1 MTAPG
6 NGTAGQQGSYTFV
19 PWFRRGIAAGITA
32 VDDPAAQTPAG
43 RAGVAAELTL
53 GYVGTSGQ
61 PGAAPTV
68 RKTVELVG
76 PGDIS
81 ALKTSAILAV
91 YPPPDTTEAT
101 PGEFAYVEFYDEDL
115 PWRYTPARPAT
126 VRVAGADRPRLRPWL
141 ALFVLA
147 DGEYTAHRRDDG
159 SAVVTVRAGVP
170 LPPADEAWAWAHAQL
185 VGATTAA
192 AAGATAATD
201 PDATLSR
208 LLSPRRLRDGVRY
221 AAFLVPAFETGRLA
235 GLRRST
241 DGVPALRPS
250 WGASQ
255 PDRTFPVYHTWSF
268 TTGTDGSFESYV
280 RRLSARAVDDSFG
293 KRKVQVDLG
302 GYGLDP
308 SLARPIELEGALAPL
323 TFPRDEFDDGAALA
337 DALATTLDQAVARL
351 EPGATTGDDPGVVPP
366 VYGRWHAGVT
376 RLLAVRP
383 DDDVAWI
390 RELNLDLR
398 QRASAGLGAQVVRDQ
413 QDELMARAWA
423 QVGALRDA
431 NQRLRE
437 AELAVAASEALFQKH
452 FEPADENQLF
462 LLSAAAHHGI
472 AAAAA
477 QPAHR
482 LAASNA
488 PVASLRATVTD
499 SVVPSATG
507 EAAFKRLTRPAIP
520 LVRQATGTRTVG
532 GFRKRLI
539 DRLNDGSVTSA
550 PPVPPPLASTSLQA
564 IGAAVSSAATRLMPK
579 LVEPK
584 RVFWE
589 LVTASLNARPGVL
602 TNPPTVTGLRAD
614 VTTRLAAWAAA
625 HPADASIKPDVSAL
639 IAAISRVELPG
650 DGTVRVI
657 VSNGP
662 FTDAF
667 GEDIDGKSGD
677 GVTIMRSG
685 VTPSTAKVGRFA
697 PTDGAADFAAGLSG
711 LAVDVMA
718 RMAAGPPAPEPID
731 DLAGL
736 TSGLHH
742 ALRPAET
749 LAVRVGAALPG
760 FAEAT
765 AERAA
770 ARARR
775 LAPVLAYPVFP
786 DPMVEAL
793 RRIDREHV
801 LPNVGALPADT
812 VTVMRPNTRFIEAY
826 LAGLNTAMA
835 RELLWQEYP
844 TDQRGSYFRVFWSRS
859 DALAGGAGT
868 DVAELPAWTKPLGGN
883 GTAAGSPLVLVIR
896 SELLRKFPGTV
907 VYAQAARATAT
918 GRTLDVSAPPVHP
931 AFHASLDPD
940 VTLIGF
946 PLTVD
951 QVRGRAATGS
961 DPGHPGM
968 YFVLAERPGQ
978 VRFGLDPAAP
988 PDGLRTWDDLSW
1000 AHLTGVA
1007 DHLVITGNT
1016 PAPAEASTGAWAT
1029 TSADLAAILFRS
1041 PVMYARHGSD
1051 MLPREIK

>member
-6 NGTAGQQGSYTFV
+6 NGTAGQQGAYTFV
-19 PWFRRGIAAGITA
+19 PWFRRGIAADITA
-32 VDDPAAQTPAG
+32 VDDPAAQTPVG
-43 RAGVAAELTL
+43 RAGVLAELTL
-53 GYVGTSGQ
+53 GYTATNGQ

-81 ALKTSAILAV
+81 ALKTTAILTV
-91 YPPPDTTEAT
+91 YPPPDTAEAT
-101 PGEFAYVEFYDEDL
+101 PGEFAYVEFYDEDV

-126 VRVAGADRPRLRPWL
+126 VPVGGTGRPRLRPWL

-147 DGEYTAHRRDDG
+147 DGEYTVHRRDDG
-159 SAVVTVRAGVP
+159 SAVVTVGAGVT
-170 LPPADEAWAWAHAQL
+170 LPPADEAWAWAHAQIA
-185 VGATTAA
+185 GASTAA
-192 AAGATAATD
+192 AAGATAAAD
-201 PDATLSR
+201 PDTALSR
-208 LLSPRRLRDGVRY
+208 LLSPRRLRPGVRY

-241 DGVPALRPS
+241 DGLPALRPS
-250 WGASQ
+250 WGAGQS
-255 PDRTFPVYHTWSF
+255 DRTFPVYHTWSF

-293 KRKVQVDLG
+293 KRRVQVDLG

-308 SLARPIELEGALAPL
+308 SLARTIELEGALAPL
-323 TFPRDEFDDGAALA
+323 TFSRDEFDGDGALAKALES
-337 DALATTLDQAVARL
+337 TLDEAVSRL
-351 EPGATTGDDPGVVPP
+351 EPGATAGEDPGVVPP

-376 RLLAVRP
+376 RLLAVQP

-398 QRASAGLGAQVVRDQ
+398 QRAGAGLGAQVVREQ

-452 FEPADENQLF
+452 FQPADENQLF
-462 LLSAAAHHGI
+462 LLSTAAHHGI
-472 AAAAA
+472 AVTAG

-482 LAASNA
+482 LAAGTA
-488 PVASLRATVTD
+488 PAPSLRATVTG
-499 SVVPSATG
+499 SVVPSAA
-507 EAAFKRLTRPAIP
+507 EDAAFKRLTRPAVP

-532 GFRKRLI
+532 GFRTGLI
-539 DRLNDGSVTSA
+539 ERLNDGTLTSA
-550 PPVPPPLASTSLQA
+550 PPVPPPVASVSLQT
-564 IGAAVSSAATRLMPK
+564 ISAAVSSAATRLTPK

-589 LVTASLNARPGVL
+589 LVTAALSARPNVL
-602 TNPPTVTGLRAD
+602 TTPPTAATLRTD
-614 VTTRLAAWAAA
+614 VTNRLTAWVAA
-625 HPADASIKPDVSAL
+625 HPADASIKPAVSDL
-639 IAAISRVELPG
+639 IAAIERVELPG
-650 DGTVRVI
+650 DGTVRV
-657 VSNGP
+657 VVRSAA
-662 FTDAF
+662 FTAAYGADV
-667 GEDIDGKSGD
+667 DGKSGD

-685 VTPSTAKVGRFA
+685 ATPSTAKIGRFA
-697 PTDGAADFAAGLSG
+697 PADGAADFAAGLND
-711 LAVDVMA
+711 LAVDVMT
-718 RMAAGPPAPEPID
+718 RLTAGPPPPEPID

-749 LAVRVGAALPG
+749 LAARVGTALPG

-765 AERAA
+765 AEHAA

-786 DPMVEAL
+786 DPMVKAL
-793 RRIDREHV
+793 QRLDREHV
-801 LPNVGALPADT
+801 LPNLGALPADT

-859 DALAGGAGT
+859 DALADRTGT
-868 DVAELPAWTKPLGGN
+868 DVAELPAWTAPLGSN
-883 GTAAGSPLVLVIR
+883 GTAAGAPLVLVIR

-918 GRTLDVSAPPVHP
+918 GRTLDLAAPPVHP

-940 VTLIGF
+940 VTLVGF
-946 PLTVD
+946 PLSVD
-951 QVRGRAATGS
+951 QLRGRVATGT

-978 VRFGLDPAAP
+978 VRFGLDPTAP
-988 PDGLRTWDDLSW
+988 PGGLRTWDDLSW
-1000 AHLTGVA
+1000 ANLAGVA
-1007 DHLVITGNT
+1007 DHLVLAGNS
-1016 PAPAEASTGAWAT
+1016 PVPAETSAGVWAA